1 MNAIAAH
8 KAQARDIHRLRAMD
22 ILNIYST
29 LSFHIRKIEFT
40 IIIATAMVGGHQ
52 MLSRTHVLSP
62 FDNKKAQVER
72 ASATLARWYL
82 EAYAQKHQASSLEKH
97 TKAANYKVRPIYL
110 ASQYI
115 QVQVQEKYIKA
126 MLPAM
131 PCYYNRGSQAFR
143 MLGCSVLSTCD
154 PGCDIPAN
162 DAPTPSLSFSPY

>member
-1 MNAIAAH
+1 
-8 KAQARDIHRLRAMD
+8 
-22 ILNIYST
+22 
-29 LSFHIRKIEFT
+29 
-40 IIIATAMVGGHQ
+40 MVGGHQ